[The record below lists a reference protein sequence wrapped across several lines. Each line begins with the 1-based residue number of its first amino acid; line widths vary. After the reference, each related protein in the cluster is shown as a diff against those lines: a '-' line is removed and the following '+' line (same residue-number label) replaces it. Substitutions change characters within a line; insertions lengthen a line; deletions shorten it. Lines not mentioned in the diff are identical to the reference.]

1 MLYKGEQVVGRMVTI
16 ELPQP
21 RRQSRSSGEA
31 RSSGEVP
38 SSAEGWSPADE
49 LAALETVW
57 ASLCQDAASPAPSLQ
72 LPVIS
77 RSSPSRQG
85 DDGRPQ
91 RQRPRPRIDTG
102 RIAS

>member
-1 MLYKGEQVVGRMVTI
+1 MVTI

-21 RRQSRSSGEA
+21 RRQSRPSGEA
-31 RSSGEVP
+31 RP
-38 SSAEGWSPADE
+38 SAAGWSPADE

-57 ASLCQDAASPAPSLQ
+57 ASLCQDAASPAPTLQ

-77 RSSPSRQG
+77 RSSLNRDG
-85 DDGRPQ
+85 EGRPLRQ
-91 RQRPRPRIDTG
+91 RQRRRNDSG

>member
-1 MLYKGEQVVGRMVTI
+1 MTI

-21 RRQSRSSGEA
+21 RRQSRPSAEA
-31 RSSGEVP
+31 RSA
-38 SSAEGWSPADE
+38 AEAWSPADE

-57 ASLCQDAASPAPSLQ
+57 ASLCQDAASPAPALQ

-77 RSSPSRQG
+77 RSSPIRGG
-85 DDGRPQ
+85 DVRPVRQ
-91 RQRPRPRIDTG
+91 RQSRRIDSG

>member
-1 MLYKGEQVVGRMVTI
+1 MVTI

-21 RRQSRSSGEA
+21 RRQSRP
-31 RSSGEVP
+31 SGEVR
-38 SSAEGWSPADE
+38 SAAGWSPADE

-77 RSSPSRQG
+77 RSSFNRDG
-85 DDGRPQ
+85 EGRPLRQ
-91 RQRPRPRIDTG
+91 RQRRRNDTG

>member
-21 RRQSRSSGEA
+21 RRQSRSSGEV
-31 RSSGEVP
+31 R

>member
-21 RRQSRSSGEA
+21 RRQSRSSGD
-31 RSSGEVP
+31 VP

>member
-16 ELPQP
+16 EIPQP

-31 RSSGEVP
+31 R

-77 RSSPSRQG
+77 RSSPNRQG
-85 DDGRPQ
+85 DGRPQ
-91 RQRPRPRIDTG
+91 QQRQRLRIDTG

>member
-1 MLYKGEQVVGRMVTI
+1 MLYKGSLLVGGMVTI

-31 RSSGEVP
+31 L

-57 ASLCQDAASPAPSLQ
+57 ASLCQDAASPAPTLE

-77 RSSPSRQG
+77 RSNPSRAA
-85 DDGRPQ
+85 DGRRQ
-91 RQRPRPRIDTG
+91 RQPRRIDSE

>member
-1 MLYKGEQVVGRMVTI
+1 MTI

-21 RRQSRSSGEA
+21 RRQNRPSGEA
-31 RSSGEVP
+31 RP
-38 SSAEGWSPADE
+38 SATGWSPADE

-72 LPVIS
+72 LPVLS
-77 RSSPSRQG
+77 RSSLSR
-85 DDGRPQ
+85 DADRRPLRQVQ
-91 RQRPRPRIDTG
+91 RRGNDADRNDAD

>member
-1 MLYKGEQVVGRMVTI
+1 MVTI

-21 RRQSRSSGEA
+21 RRQA
-31 RSSGEVP
+31 RPSGEVHSSSEVR
-38 SSAEGWSPADE
+38 SSAEGWYPADE

-57 ASLCQDAASPAPSLQ
+57 ASLCQDAASPTPTLE

-77 RSSPSRQG
+77 RSNPSRAA
-85 DDGRPQ
+85 DGRTQ
-91 RQRPRPRIDTG
+91 RLRQPRRIDSE

>member
-1 MLYKGEQVVGRMVTI
+1 MLYKGFEVVGRMVTI

-21 RRQSRSSGEA
+21 RRQSRPSGEG
-31 RSSGEVP
+31 RSS
-38 SSAEGWSPADE
+38 AAGWSTADE

-57 ASLCQDAASPAPSLQ
+57 ASLCQDAVSPGTSPQ

-77 RSSPSRQG
+77 RSSLDPDGDRQPL
-85 DDGRPQ
+85 RQ
-91 RQRPRPRIDTG
+91 RQRRRIDTG

>member
-1 MLYKGEQVVGRMVTI
+1 MTI

-31 RSSGEVP
+31 LSSGEARSSGEVG

-57 ASLCQDAASPAPSLQ
+57 ASLCQDAASPAPTLE

-77 RSSPSRQG
+77 RSNPSRAA
-85 DDGRPQ
+85 DGRPQ
-91 RQRPRPRIDTG
+91 RQRQPRRIDSE